1 MTSKESHGRQGSAAL
16 QQATTLWKLGRF
28 DEALCVY
35 QEAVRTAP
43 NDFRTLIEASRA
55 FGHRYRIEQS
65 IALLKRAERLGGYRA
80 DIQHAIGETYGK
92 LHLPAEAEVHFRKAC
107 RLDGHPRS
115 LFELAKLCERR
126 HAIDEADELVTRVLR
141 GSPNFLDA
149 LILRARLQRRRGDVG
164 SAEALLT
171 RLAAATPAGSK
182 ELSEIYGEL
191 STLLDEIGEFDRA
204 WNAMLRCKE
213 IQSGEEAA
221 AWQAGQFV
229 TNRFRQLIDS
239 ITPQHFA
246 NWKSCAPDESCA
258 NLAILTGFPRS
269 GTTLL
274 DQVLDAHPAIV
285 SIEEVEAFNDEAF
298 LWLGQGYP
306 PDAPILNMLEQQ
318 SPERI
323 VVARE
328 RYLRAMESLA
338 GSALDHRM
346 LIDKNPAFNLLI
358 PVFRKLFPET
368 KLIVALRDPRDVVLS
383 CFLRHLAINPVSVW
397 FLTLERTVERYLIDM
412 SAWLKLR
419 EMTDEWVEVRYED
432 VVADMPVQA
441 ARTLDA
447 LGIPWDDAVLNYRQ
461 NAEAGQI
468 ASPTYEAV
476 SKPIYTSSIGRW
488 HNYKRWLEP
497 VLDTLA
503 PMVKALGYEV

>member
-1 MTSKESHGRQGSAAL
+1 L
-16 QQATTLWKLGRF
+16 QQATALWQLGRF
-28 DEALCVY
+28 DEALNKY
-35 QEAVRTAP
+35 QEAVRRTP

-65 IALLKRAERLGGYRA
+65 TALLNRAERLGARRA
-80 DIQHAIGETYGK
+80 EIQHAIGETYAK
-92 LHLPAEAEVHFRKAC
+92 LRLPGEAEVHFRKAC

-141 GSPNFLDA
+141 VSPNSLDA
-149 LILRARLQRRRGDVG
+149 LILRARLLRRRGDVK

-171 RLAAATPAGSK
+171 RLAGATPANSK
-182 ELSEIYGEL
+182 ELSQVYGEL
-191 STLLDEIGEFDRA
+191 STLLDEIGEFDCA
-204 WNAMLRCKE
+204 WDAMLRCKA
-213 IQSGEEAA
+213 IQSHWEAA

-229 TNRFRQLIDS
+229 TNRFRQLIAS
-239 ITPQHFA
+239 ITPQHFS
-246 NWKSCAPDESCA
+246 NWKSCAPVESCA

-274 DQVLDAHPAIV
+274 EQVLDAHPAII
-285 SIEEVEAFNDEAF
+285 SIEEVETFNDEAF

-328 RYLRAMESLA
+328 RYWRAMESLA
-338 GSALDHRM
+338 GSAIDKRM

-358 PVFRKLFPET
+358 PVFRNLFPET
-368 KLIVALRDPRDVVLS
+368 KLIVALRDPRDVVVS
-383 CFLRHLAINPVSVW
+383 CFLRHFAINPVSAW

-432 VVADMPVQA
+432 VVVDMSAQA
-441 ARTLDA
+441 ARTLGA
-447 LGIPWDDAVLNYRQ
+447 LGIPWDDGVLNYRQ
-461 NAEAGQI
+461 KAKAGQI

-476 SKPIYTSSIGRW
+476 SKPIYASSIGRW
-488 HNYKRWLEP
+488 RNYKRWLEP
-497 VLDTLA
+497 VLDTLT